1 MSNQRNRAFRLSFI
15 RRRIITL
22 CRSRALR
29 AALLAELNGGPDAAL
44 VVEMVERA
52 RLPTRLPTQVVTPM
66 PQQNG
71 EEARAEEPNPPVQPV
86 SPPRQ
91 ERPNPPVQ
99 PVSPP
104 RQERPDAPTHVE
116 TPPQEEVTDSVGH
129 SVATAVIIVD
139 SDSDSD

>member
-1 MSNQRNRAFRLSFI
+1 MSNQRNRTFRLSFI

-22 CRSRALR
+22 CQSRALR

-44 VVEMVERA
+44 VVEMVEWA

-91 ERPNPPVQ
+91 ERPDP
-99 PVSPP
+99 
-104 RQERPDAPTHVE
+104 PTHVE
-116 TPPQEEVTDSVGH
+116 TPPQEEATDSVGN
-129 SVATAVIIVD
+129 SAATAVVIVD
-139 SDSDSD
+139 SDSDNSD